1 MTAASR
7 AVRVIT
13 VASAVLTLALT
24 TWMTVVA
31 FVGGTM
37 PVVGWETDGGIV
49 VGLLWL
55 VFVDPI
61 VVSASWLL
69 TTVVVVPIL
78 ALGEDE

>member
-61 VVSASWLL
+61 VVSACWLL

>member
-13 VASAVLTLALT
+13 VVSAVLTLVLT

-37 PVVGWETDGGIV
+37 PVVGWETDGGVV
-49 VGLLWL
+49 VGVLWL

-61 VVSASWLL
+61 VVSACWLL

>member
-1 MTAASR
+1 MSAASR

-13 VASAVLTLALT
+13 VVSAVLTLALT

-37 PVVGWETDGGIV
+37 PVVGWETDGGIL

-61 VVSASWLL
+61 VVSACWLL
-69 TTVVVVPIL
+69 TTVIVVPIL

>member
-13 VASAVLTLALT
+13 VVSAVLTLVLT

-61 VVSASWLL
+61 VVSACWLL

>member
-13 VASAVLTLALT
+13 VVSAVLTLALT

-61 VVSASWLL
+61 VVAASWLL

-78 ALGEDE
+78 ALGEEE